1 VNIQLNFVTEYR
13 ILSKVDETRMSE
25 VDRGLKN
32 KFIWSWTEKEI
43 TVSVVVNNN
52 TSERTFKLS
61 EFITK
66 VDIPGKALC
75 TLCQS
80 LITYSS
86 KGGGGSLMEHCK
98 SKKHFEKMK
107 PLFWEISHSHNLS
120 MSLTFW

>member
-1 VNIQLNFVTEYR
+1 MEYR
-13 ILSKVDETRMSE
+13 ILSKVDETRIIE

-43 TVSVVVNNN
+43 TISVDVNNN
-52 TSERTFKLS
+52 TSARTFKLS

-86 KGGGGSLMEHCK
+86 KGGGSLMEHCK

-107 PLFWEISHSHNLS
+107 VKTSNY
-120 MSLTFW
+120 SLDYKQ